1 MLVLSI
7 CIPYYNRYESLRTN
21 LRSILRAQ
29 SDEFE
34 VLIIDNGS
42 TEDIRKKLRICDP
55 RIRII
60 RRDPVVSGPRN
71 INESVTLGRGKYSLL
86 CIDKNYI
93 LGEYLDS
100 FCAFLKDNPQIYGG
114 ICSYYMTKEEALHKA
129 AHKVKLYKNAPVIK
143 FGYLSKHPTGNFYLT
158 QCAKKAFDHFSEEE
172 KENTFGYDLLL
183 SECAFH
189 GEMIKYDF
197 PLMFSQ
203 QGLESERARSF
214 SFSEEKGNLYFL
226 PLNAIHQFNVYLNH
240 LEKQKCMYITRLR
253 VMMHLYRLTLCH
265 VSIDYRDFIIDPGAC
280 AHYHVH
286 CRTNVGKKELIANC
300 CRLNRFFLKSNFM
313 KHKVLRFAIS
323 FIVNLGFF
331 IDKWRKF

>member
-29 SDEFE
+29 SDDFE

-158 QCAKKAFDHFSEEE
+158 QCAKKHLTIFLRRKKKIPLDMICFYQSALFME
-172 KENTFGYDLLL
+172 K
-183 SECAFH
+183 
-189 GEMIKYDF
+189 
-197 PLMFSQ
+197 
-203 QGLESERARSF
+203 
-214 SFSEEKGNLYFL
+214 
-226 PLNAIHQFNVYLNH
+226 
-240 LEKQKCMYITRLR
+240 
-253 VMMHLYRLTLCH
+253 
-265 VSIDYRDFIIDPGAC
+265 
-280 AHYHVH
+280 
-286 CRTNVGKKELIANC
+286 
-300 CRLNRFFLKSNFM
+300 
-313 KHKVLRFAIS
+313 
-323 FIVNLGFF
+323 
-331 IDKWRKF
+331 